1 MDEKSGPLFECQNCR
16 KKWKE
21 SELKPVRDVSQ
32 RVTAGE
38 PFPAGECPECGALC
52 HEEKAG
58 EFNPEEA
65 QPGPHPPRRS
75 KGKTPEQRQLA
86 ELAQR
91 VEAHEAADKKLSQEN
106 AQLKYELMVERT
118 EHIATKSLV
127 ALWKGIALAAK
138 AVGMGLR
145 QPPKSFN
152 ELKAKVDQKL

>member
-1 MDEKSGPLFECQNCR
+1 M
-16 KKWKE
+16 
-21 SELKPVRDVSQ
+21 
-32 RVTAGE
+32 
-38 PFPAGECPECGALC
+38 
-52 HEEKAG
+52 
-58 EFNPEEA
+58 
-65 QPGPHPPRRS
+65 
-75 KGKTPEQRQLA
+75 
-86 ELAQR
+86 
-91 VEAHEAADKKLSQEN
+91 EAHEAADKKLSQEN